1 MVTKTR
7 DKLIEVARQLFARKG
22 IDNTTI
28 NDIATASD
36 KGRRTIYTYFKNKRE
51 IYNAVIERESV
62 QLVARLKDVVNSTL
76 PPLEKMRRY
85 LLTRFEIIS
94 DIVVTRENG
103 SSFRTFFSR
112 DFRRVDRIRRLAVS
126 KERVLFASVINE
138 GITSGDFDPDQ
149 AHRVES
155 FVITIFQGVDYSHI
169 RDNFDEIGIDR
180 DKLSNDVTDFVIDA
194 ITRKQL

>member
-22 IDNTTI
+22 IENTTM

-51 IYNAVIERESV
+51 IYNAVIERESE
-62 QLVARLKDVVNSTL
+62 QLVARLKDVVNSSL

-94 DIVVTRENG
+94 DIVVARENG

-112 DFRRVDRIRRLAVS
+112 DFRRLDRIRRLAVS

-169 RDNFDEIGIDR
+169 RNNFDEIGVDR
-180 DKLSNDVTDFVIDA
+180 DKLSNDVTDFVINA
-194 ITRKQL
+194 IIRK

>member
-1 MVTKTR
+1 M
-7 DKLIEVARQLFARKG
+7 
-22 IDNTTI
+22 

-51 IYNAVIERESV
+51 IYNAVIERESE

-138 GITSGDFDPDQ
+138 GITSDDFDPDQ

-169 RDNFDEIGIDR
+169 RDNFDEIGVDR